1 MYRNS
6 NFILSSEEVAE
17 SPPILT
23 TSTPGPA
30 WEVSPNMGLDGMDG
44 IGLSTSSTLSA
55 ALPIV
60 SATPASTT
68 TSISRMP
75 ELTPAMTFAPDLT
88 CICPMDSTPMQGG
101 EGDSN
106 DELFWLFASLMVPI
120 LIGFGHG
127 FVSSAYERMIRNK
140 LRDESNNETG
150 EYSFLIFRCLAG
162 NKSLSIKSNPCG
174 RRWLHVTVIL
184 LLYLK
189 THANV

>member
-6 NFILSSEEVAE
+6 NFILSSEEVTE
-17 SPPILT
+17 SPPIFT

-30 WEVSPNMGLDGMDG
+30 WEVSVNTELDGIDG
-44 IGLSTSSTLSA
+44 VGLSTSSTLSA
-55 ALPIV
+55 ALPVV
-60 SATPASTT
+60 SATTT

-75 ELTPAMTFAPDLT
+75 ELSPATTFTPDLT
-88 CICPMDSTPMQGG
+88 CTCPMDSTPMQGG

-120 LIGFGHG
+120 LIGIGHG

-150 EYSFLIFRCLAG
+150 E
-162 NKSLSIKSNPCG
+162 
-174 RRWLHVTVIL
+174 
-184 LLYLK
+184 
-189 THANV
+189 